1 MAQEDLSCS
10 TSVMRRAILIMM
22 QRAEGAERRSG
33 KSMRALKKALF
44 LSLAAFV
51 VSAGLLI
58 LSIEGYAA
66 YTISVLKP
74 EIAQP
79 AKAFPQDIKE
89 MLWTELGYKPPLH
102 IRPYYV
108 SEVFLHTLLPQS
120 GKPAFVGSYI
130 PQRLTFTSLQKV
142 PHGADRDLAWA
153 ILTAWGSRAYPTDQ
167 AIDAFLHTVAF
178 GFRTHGLE
186 EATGLYFGK
195 SLDESN
201 YSQRL
206 TLIALSQDPA
216 GLNPYCHLT
225 ELQAHASELDAKL
238 RQLYPGRYDKEK
250 YEVPELVE
258 HKQVRC
264 GS

>member
-1 MAQEDLSCS
+1 
-10 TSVMRRAILIMM
+10 MRV
-22 QRAEGAERRSG
+22 
-33 KSMRALKKALF
+33 LKKAVW
-44 LSLAAFV
+44 LSLAALAA
-51 VSAGLLI
+51 SAGLLL

-66 YTISVLKP
+66 YTIAQLKP
-74 EIAQP
+74 EMVQSGRE
-79 AKAFPQDIKE
+79 FPQDIKE
-89 MLWTELGYKPPLH
+89 MLWTELGYQPPLH

-206 TLIALSQDPA
+206 TLIAMSQDPA
-216 GLNPYCHLT
+216 GLNPYCHMT
-225 ELQAHASELDAKL
+225 ELQAHALALDAKL
-238 RQLYPGRYDKEK
+238 RQLYPGRYEQEK
-250 YEVPELVE
+250 YEAPELVE